1 MYVNVY
7 SSTIHNSQK
16 METTPKSITLD
27 EGIKNIW
34 YIYTMESY
42 SVIAKNEVV
51 VHATTM
57 RLENTVL
64 NERSL
69 TQKVAVLYFTS
80 VLTQFKV
87 MVKNSYF
94 LFVGGLLSPP

>member
-1 MYVNVY
+1 MD
-7 SSTIHNSQK
+7 K
-16 METTPKSITLD
+16 R
-27 EGIKNIW
+27 IKNIW

-51 VHATTM
+51 MHATMWM

-69 TQKVAVLYFTS
+69 TQKVAV
-80 VLTQFKV
+80 
-87 MVKNSYF
+87 
-94 LFVGGLLSPP
+94 

>member
-1 MYVNVY
+1 
-7 SSTIHNSQK
+7 
-16 METTPKSITLD
+16 
-27 EGIKNIW
+27 
-34 YIYTMESY
+34 MESY

-51 VHATTM
+51 VHATTWM

-87 MVKNSYF
+87 MVKILISSSW
-94 LFVGGLLSPP
+94 VVC

>member
-1 MYVNVY
+1 M
-7 SSTIHNSQK
+7 K
-16 METTPKSITLD
+16 
-27 EGIKNIW
+27 
-34 YIYTMESY
+34 SY

-51 VHATTM
+51 TQATMWM

-80 VLTQFKV
+80 VLTQFEV
-87 MVKNSYF
+87 MVKILIS
-94 LFVGGLLSPP
+94 SSWAIC

>member
-1 MYVNVY
+1 M
-7 SSTIHNSQK
+7 K
-16 METTPKSITLD
+16 
-27 EGIKNIW
+27 
-34 YIYTMESY
+34 SY

-51 VHATTM
+51 THATMWM

-80 VLTQFKV
+80 VLTQFEV
-87 MVKNSYF
+87 MVKILIS
-94 LFVGGLLSPP
+94 SSWAIC